1 MKSFKTQYIPLLL
14 LILSIGSNYGA
25 NGQQKSWMLEQIQ
38 EMAKI
43 NYPQIKQYELIEQ
56 SREYNVSNAGKAYLP
71 AFDVT
76 MIGGVIDGFPSFSS
90 SPGGDSG
97 SSDPAVNLITVVQL
111 RQTIWDGG
119 ITKAQKEIANTKAKI
134 ETTEVDVSLHALN
147 QKVSDLYFGLLLINE
162 QIKQLQLLKENLET
176 NQKRVLAAINN
187 GIAYQSDIDELNV
200 QLIDT
205 DQNIIAFE
213 YTNAA
218 YTKML
223 SAMIGQQIQSTDSLI
238 KPSPALFDPT
248 IINRKELTVF
258 EQQRNLISSLSK
270 MDKSTLYPKLGVLGF
285 GTFIQPGL
293 DFGPSTMNNI
303 FVGGV
308 SLSWNVSGLYKNKNN
323 KLLRELD
330 LSKIETQQETFLYNT
345 RLQASQTQQQ
355 MEKYQALL
363 ERDQQLIDLKK
374 SIKKSYEAKYDNGIV
389 TMTDLLTKIN
399 DENVALQTKAVHEI
413 QYLMTLYSLK
423 LETGN

>member
-1 MKSFKTQYIPLLL
+1 MISFKTQYIPLLL

-25 NGQQKSWMLEQIQ
+25 NGQQKSWTLEQIQ

-213 YTNAA
+213 YTHAA

-399 DENVALQTKAVHEI
+399 DENVALQTKTVHEI